1 MKRLGFAVLAALA
14 LSAGGADA
22 YAARNGFQVQRLS
35 NGNFQVMNRG
45 GLSAPAAWCAAGD
58 YAMAVLGVEPGTAI
72 WRISEPPRPR
82 AANIEFS
89 LSSVGAATS
98 TGIATLGGNGAS
110 MAAISARNLCA
121 MFNLPGMRY

>member
-1 MKRLGFAVLAALA
+1 MKRLGFAVLAAVA
-14 LSAGGADA
+14 LSAGAAQA